1 MMPRLTRLVLW
12 RALAFAALALLWPG
26 IAAAAVI
33 GPRDGWQPL
42 RSGARAL
49 GISDRMVERILAAG
63 VGMTCPGTV
72 YKNGGALNGW
82 FLGGDT
88 GSFYTNA
95 HGVIDLGA
103 DRRADFIEP
112 LDKCVV
118 QSWRDLSRQGVRAPA
133 YALRLPANRHELALA
148 SFDPRRD
155 SPTADR
161 ARLALAGRIAGAEA
175 LDLPDLAHLPIA
187 IGEVLIMVSL
197 APPAM
202 RQPVIQACHIR
213 GVDLSGGGPGRLLSD
228 CDNSFGNSAALY
240 LVRDPASP
248 GMLVPIALHEG
259 CYEKLGAGKAWD
271 RDRNTAVGILLR
283 RGFFSFA
290 HSRL

>member
-1 MMPRLTRLVLW
+1 MMPVFTRLVLG
-12 RALAFAALALLWPG
+12 RALAVAALALLWPG
-26 IAAAAVI
+26 VAAAAVI
-33 GPRDGWQPL
+33 GPGDGWQPL
-42 RSGARAL
+42 RLGARAL

-103 DRRADFIEP
+103 NRRADFIEP

-118 QSWRDLSRQGVRAPA
+118 QSWRDLSKQGAAAPS

-148 SFDPRRD
+148 SFDPWRD

-161 ARLALAGRIAGAEA
+161 ARLALAGTVAGAEA
-175 LDLPDLAHLPIA
+175 LALPDLAHLPIA
-187 IGEVLIMVSL
+187 IGEELIMVSL

-202 RQPVIQACHIR
+202 RQPEIQACHIR
-213 GVDLSGGGPGRLLSD
+213 GVDLAAGGPGRLLSD
-228 CDNSFGNSAALY
+228 CDNGFGNSAALY
-240 LVRDPASP
+240 FVRDPGAP
-248 GMLVPIALHEG
+248 GMLVPIAMHEG
-259 CYEKLGAGKAWD
+259 CYEKLGAGKGWD
-271 RDRNTAVGILLR
+271 RDSNTAVAILLR
-283 RGFFSFA
+283 RSFFSFA
-290 HSRL
+290 HRRL